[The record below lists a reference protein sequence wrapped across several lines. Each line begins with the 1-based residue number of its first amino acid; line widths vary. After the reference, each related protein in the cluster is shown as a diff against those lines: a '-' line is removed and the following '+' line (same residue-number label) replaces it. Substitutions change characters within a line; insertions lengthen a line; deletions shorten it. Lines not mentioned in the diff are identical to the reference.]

1 MTAGRSCPLDYR
13 YQPRD
18 IAQAPLRPAL
28 QGLDALWV
36 VGGLY
41 GNLEAL
47 AALQAA
53 FDADPAPRK
62 ALVFNGDFHW
72 FDAEPAWF
80 AAIQA
85 GVERHHATRGNV
97 ETELA
102 RDALADN
109 GCGCGY
115 PDWVG
120 DETVDYSNRIIQRLH
135 AVVPDPCA
143 CSSRRCRNSCAP
155 RWAACPSASCM
166 ATRIL
171 LAGWSFSQEALS
183 QPETRDAAR
192 AACAEAGVQHWASSH
207 SCLPVMQA
215 LGDGHWLLNNGAAG
229 MPNVA
234 GELTGLCTRIATAPL
249 GPADAGPSAPLASV
263 NAQGLH
269 LSLCRIPTTP
279 RAGHC
284 ALGQLAH
291 HPRPN
296 APTAAASLP
305 GQPICASR
313 CCAAEG
319 GAEQAIAV
327 SAYAGATGLAPAGN
341 PARQGCFGRP
351 KTIAGHRQGRPSCPA
366 PPRPKLARIQGR
378 PGQSAALR
386 EALRAGS
393 RHAARGG
400 LRVLHPLPGPRR
412 CG

>member
-18 IAQAPLRPAL
+18 IAQALLRPAL
-28 QGLDALWV
+28 QGLDALWWW
-36 VGGLY
+36 
-41 GNLEAL
+41 
-47 AALQAA
+47 AALLATWR
-53 FDADPAPRK
+53 PWRHCRSPLTPTPRR
-62 ALVFNGDFHW
+62 ARHW
-72 FDAEPAWF
+72 SSTATSIGLDAEPAWF

-234 GELTGLCTRIATAPL
+234 GELTGCARASPPRRSARPTQAPARRW
-249 GPADAGPSAPLASV
+249 PAS
-263 NAQGLH
+263 
-269 LSLCRIPTTP
+269 TP
-279 RAGHC
+279 RPAPEPVPHPLRHR
-284 ALGQLAH
+284 ALGTALWGSWPTNSEAEQLL
-291 HPRPN
+291 RPPHRCRAN
-296 APTAAASLP
+296 LSAR
-305 GQPICASR
+305 SR

-319 GAEQAIAV
+319 GAEQAHR
-327 SAYAGATGLAPAGN
+327 SERLRRRHRLAPC
-341 PARQGCFGRP
+341 R
-351 KTIAGHRQGRPSCPA
+351 
-366 PPRPKLARIQGR
+366 
-378 PGQSAALR
+378 
-386 EALRAGS
+386 
-393 RHAARGG
+393 
-400 LRVLHPLPGPRR
+400 
-412 CG
+412 

>member
-85 GVERHHATRGNV
+85 GVDRHHATRGNV

-135 AVVPDPCA
+135 AVVPDPV
-143 CSSRRCRNSCAP
+143 RVQL
-155 RWAACPSASCM
+155 AALPQFLRAEVGGVPIGIVHGDAHS
-166 ATRIL
+166 

-234 GELTGLCTRIATAPL
+234 GELTGLCTRIARAPL
-249 GPADAGPSAPLASV
+249 GPADAGPSAPMASV

-269 LSLCRIPTTP
+269 LSLCRIPYD
-279 RAGHC
+279 
-284 ALGQLAH
+284 
-291 HPRPN
+291 
-296 APTAAASLP
+296 TA
-305 GQPICASR
+305 R
-313 CCAAEG
+313 W
-319 GAEQAIAV
+319 
-327 SAYAGATGLAPAGN
+327 
-341 PARQGCFGRP
+341 
-351 KTIAGHRQGRPSCPA
+351 
-366 PPRPKLARIQGR
+366 
-378 PGQSAALR
+378 ALR
-386 EALRAGS
+386 FAGS
-393 RHAARGG
+393 WPTNSEAERSYGRRIAAGPTYLREQVLRG
-400 LRVLHPLPGPRR
+400 
-412 CG
+412 